1 MKDLSWK
8 QWVSVVVLV
17 SAVMLGTGMIVG
29 KNLVETEVVPSEQV
43 VIEDSEEPIY
53 IISYV
58 VGAVNKPD
66 VYELPINSI
75 VKDAIEKAGGPTEDA
90 DLVAINLAR
99 KVKDGEEIIVPA
111 KQIALSDSS
120 DPNDS
125 GNSAN
130 AVGANINGKININIA
145 SAKELEALPG
155 IGEVKS
161 NAIVQYRK
169 DYGLFR
175 DIRDIMNV
183 SGIGEITFE
192 NIKDL
197 IVIP

>member
-1 MKDLSWK
+1 M
-8 QWVSVVVLV
+8 
-17 SAVMLGTGMIVG
+17 SAVMLGTGMIMG
-29 KNLVETEVVPSEQV
+29 KNLAETKVVPSEQV
-43 VIEDSEEPIY
+43 VIEDSGEPIY
-53 IISYV
+53 ITSYV

-99 KVKDGEEIIVPA
+99 KVQDGEEIIVPA
-111 KQIALSDSS
+111 KQVFLSDSN
-120 DPNDS
+120 DP
-125 GNSAN
+125 GNSVSTVDTN
-130 AVGANINGKININIA
+130 TNGKININT
-145 SAKELEALPG
+145 
-155 IGEVKS
+155 S

-175 DIRDIMNV
+175 DIRDIINV
-183 SGIGEITFE
+183 SGIGEKTFE

>member
-1 MKDLSWK
+1 MKDLSLK
-8 QWVSVVVLV
+8 QWISVVVLV
-17 SAVMLGTGMIVG
+17 SAVMLGIGMIMG
-29 KNLVETEVVPSEQV
+29 KNLAETKVVPSEQV
-43 VIEDSEEPIY
+43 VIENSEEPIY
-53 IISYV
+53 ITSYV

-75 VKDAIEKAGGPTEDA
+75 VKDAIEKAGGPTEEA

-99 KVKDGEEIIVPA
+99 KVKDGEEIIVPT
-111 KQIALSDSS
+111 KQVFLSDSN
-120 DPNDS
+120 DP
-125 GNSAN
+125 GNSTST
-130 AVGANINGKININIA
+130 VGTNSNGKININTA

-183 SGIGEITFE
+183 SGIGEVTFE

>member
-17 SAVMLGTGMIVG
+17 SAVMLGVGMIMGKTLAETKVG
-29 KNLVETEVVPSEQV
+29 PSEQV
-43 VIEDSEEPIY
+43 VVEDLDEPIY
-53 IISYV
+53 ITVYI
-58 VGAVNKPD
+58 VGAINKPD

-75 VKDAIEKAGGPTEDA
+75 IKDAIEKAGGPTEDA

-99 KVKDGEEIIVPA
+99 KVQDGEEIIVPA
-111 KQIALSDSS
+111 KQVFLSDSGNV
-120 DPNDS
+120 NDS
-125 GNSAN
+125 GDPNSTVGTN
-130 AVGANINGKININIA
+130 ASGKININTA

-155 IGEVKS
+155 IGEVKA

-175 DIRDIMNV
+175 EIRDIVKV
-183 SGIGEITFE
+183 SGIGDVTFE

-197 IVIP
+197 IVVP

>member
-111 KQIALSDSS
+111 KQIALSDSR

-130 AVGANINGKININIA
+130 TVGANINGKININIA

>member
-1 MKDLSWK
+1 MKDLSLK

-17 SAVMLGTGMIVG
+17 SAVMLGTGMIMG
-29 KNLVETEVVPSEQV
+29 KNLAETKVVPSEQV
-43 VIEDSEEPIY
+43 VIEDSGEPIY
-53 IISYV
+53 ITSYV

-99 KVKDGEEIIVPA
+99 KVQDGEEIIVPA
-111 KQIALSDSS
+111 KQVFLSDSN
-120 DPNDS
+120 DP
-125 GNSAN
+125 GNS
-130 AVGANINGKININIA
+130 VSTGKININTA

-175 DIRDIMNV
+175 DIRDIINV
-183 SGIGEITFE
+183 SGIGEKTFE

>member
-1 MKDLSWK
+1 MKDLSLK

-17 SAVMLGTGMIVG
+17 SAVMLGTGMIMG
-29 KNLVETEVVPSEQV
+29 KNLAETKVVPSEQV
-43 VIEDSEEPIY
+43 VIEDSGEPIY
-53 IISYV
+53 ITSYV

-99 KVKDGEEIIVPA
+99 KVQDGEEIIVPA
-111 KQIALSDSS
+111 KQVFLSDSN
-120 DPNDS
+120 DP
-125 GNSAN
+125 GNSVSTVETN
-130 AVGANINGKININIA
+130 TNGKININTA

-175 DIRDIMNV
+175 DIRDIINV
-183 SGIGEITFE
+183 SGIGEKTFE

>member
-1 MKDLSWK
+1 MKDLSLK
-8 QWVSVVVLV
+8 QWISVVVLV
-17 SAVMLGTGMIVG
+17 GVVMLGIGMVIG
-29 KNLVETEVVPSEQV
+29 KNFVETEVVPSEQV
-43 VIEDSEEPIY
+43 VIENSEEPIY
-53 IISYV
+53 ITSYV
-58 VGAVNKPD
+58 VGAVNNPD

-111 KQIALSDSS
+111 KQVFLSDS
-120 DPNDS
+120 NDS
-125 GNSAN
+125 GNLNST
-130 AVGANINGKININIA
+130 VGTNSSGKININTA

-161 NAIVQYRK
+161 KAIVQYRK

>member
-1 MKDLSWK
+1 MKDFSWK

-17 SAVMLGTGMIVG
+17 SVVMLGTGMIMG
-29 KNLVETEVVPSEQV
+29 KNLVETKVVPSEQV
-43 VIEDSEEPIY
+43 VIEDSGEPIY
-53 IISYV
+53 ITSYV

-111 KQIALSDSS
+111 KQVFLSDS
-120 DPNDS
+120 NDS
-125 GNSAN
+125 GNSVSTASAN
-130 AVGANINGKININIA
+130 SSGKININIA

-175 DIRDIMNV
+175 EIRDIIKV
-183 SGIGEITFE
+183 SGIGEVTFE

-197 IVIP
+197 IVVP

>member
-1 MKDLSWK
+1 MKDLSLK

-17 SAVMLGTGMIVG
+17 SAVMLGTGMIMG
-29 KNLVETEVVPSEQV
+29 KNLAETKVVPSEQV
-43 VIEDSEEPIY
+43 VIEDSGEPIY
-53 IISYV
+53 ITSYV

-99 KVKDGEEIIVPA
+99 KVQDGEEIIVPA
-111 KQIALSDSS
+111 KQVFLSDSN
-120 DPNDS
+120 DP
-125 GNSAN
+125 GNSVSTVDTN
-130 AVGANINGKININIA
+130 TNGKININTA

-175 DIRDIMNV
+175 DIRDIINV
-183 SGIGEITFE
+183 SGIGEKTFE

>member
-1 MKDLSWK
+1 MKDLSLK

-17 SAVMLGTGMIVG
+17 SAVMLGTGMIMG
-29 KNLVETEVVPSEQV
+29 KNLAETKVVPSEQV
-43 VIEDSEEPIY
+43 VIEDSGEPIY
-53 IISYV
+53 ITSYV

-99 KVKDGEEIIVPA
+99 KVQDGEEIIVPA
-111 KQIALSDSS
+111 KQVFLSDSN
-120 DPNDS
+120 DPD
-125 GNSAN
+125 
-130 AVGANINGKININIA
+130 INTA

-175 DIRDIMNV
+175 DIRDIINV
-183 SGIGEITFE
+183 SGIGEKTFE

>member
-1 MKDLSWK
+1 MKDLSLK

-17 SAVMLGTGMIVG
+17 SAVMLGTGMIMG
-29 KNLVETEVVPSEQV
+29 KNLAETKVVPSEQV
-43 VIEDSEEPIY
+43 VIEDSGEPIY
-53 IISYV
+53 ITSYV

-99 KVKDGEEIIVPA
+99 KVQDGEEIIVPA
-111 KQIALSDSS
+111 KQVFLSDSN
-120 DPNDS
+120 DP
-125 GNSAN
+125 GNSVSTASAN
-130 AVGANINGKININIA
+130 SSGKININTA

-175 DIRDIMNV
+175 DIRDIINV
-183 SGIGEITFE
+183 SGIGEKTFE

>member
-1 MKDLSWK
+1 MKDLSLK
-8 QWVSVVVLV
+8 QWISVVVLV
-17 SAVMLGTGMIVG
+17 SAVMLGIGMIMG
-29 KNLVETEVVPSEQV
+29 KNLAETKVVPSEQV
-43 VIEDSEEPIY
+43 VIENSEEPIY
-53 IISYV
+53 ITIYI
-58 VGAVNKPD
+58 VGEVNKPD

-75 VKDAIEKAGGPTEDA
+75 IKDAIEKAGGPTEDA

-99 KVKDGEEIIVPA
+99 KVKDGEEIIVPT
-111 KQIALSDSS
+111 KQVFISDSS
-120 DPNDS
+120 DL
-125 GNSAN
+125 GNSTSTVGTN
-130 AVGANINGKININIA
+130 ASGKININTA

>member
-1 MKDLSWK
+1 MKDLSLK

-17 SAVMLGTGMIVG
+17 SAVMLGTGMIMG
-29 KNLVETEVVPSEQV
+29 KNLAETKVVPSEQV
-43 VIEDSEEPIY
+43 VIEDSGEPIY
-53 IISYV
+53 ITSYV

-99 KVKDGEEIIVPA
+99 KVQDGEEIIVPA
-111 KQIALSDSS
+111 KQVFLSDSN
-120 DPNDS
+120 DP
-125 GNSAN
+125 GNS
-130 AVGANINGKININIA
+130 V
-145 SAKELEALPG
+145 ST
-155 IGEVKS
+155 
-161 NAIVQYRK
+161 
-169 DYGLFR
+169 
-175 DIRDIMNV
+175 DIRDIINV
-183 SGIGEITFE
+183 SGIGEKTFE

>member
-1 MKDLSWK
+1 MKDLSLK

-17 SAVMLGTGMIVG
+17 SAVMLGTGMIMG
-29 KNLVETEVVPSEQV
+29 KNLAETKVVPSEQV
-43 VIEDSEEPIY
+43 VIEDSGEPIY
-53 IISYV
+53 ITSYV
-58 VGAVNKPD
+58 VGAVSKPD

-99 KVKDGEEIIVPA
+99 KVQDGEEIIVPA
-111 KQIALSDSS
+111 KQVFLSDSN
-120 DPNDS
+120 DP
-125 GNSAN
+125 GNSVSTASAN
-130 AVGANINGKININIA
+130 SSGKININTA

-175 DIRDIMNV
+175 DIRDIINV
-183 SGIGEITFE
+183 SGIGEKTFE